1 MYWAAQIYYQGGFL
15 LKKLLKYFKNY
26 RAEVICAPVFKIIE
40 AIFELLV
47 PLVVAKIIDV
57 GIPSGN
63 KGYIA
68 GMCGVM
74 ILFGAIGLA
83 STLTAQYFSAKGA
96 VGFSSTV
103 RQALFD
109 HIQSLSFTELDRLG
123 TSTLITRL
131 TNDINQVQTGVNLTL
146 RLLMRSPIIVFGAM
160 IMAFTIDVKS
170 ALVFV
175 GVIPALS
182 AVVFGIMLVSIP
194 LYSKVQER
202 LDKVL
207 LKTKENLAGA
217 RVIRAFCMEENETAD
232 FVEKNESL
240 SKIQK
245 FVGRISSVMNPMTYV
260 IVNLGIIF
268 LLYRGAV
275 EVDNGRLTQ
284 GMVIALYNYMSQI
297 LVELVK
303 LANLIISITKSVA
316 CGNRIQSVLDI
327 VPSMEDGSA
336 SYADESSEYA
346 VEMEDVFFKYA
357 SASADSI
364 EGVSLKIKK
373 GETLGLIGSTGCGKT
388 TLISLIPRFYDCTSG
403 NVKVNGVNVKE
414 YPQELL
420 RDKVAVVMQKTVLF
434 NGSIRENIRWGKENA
449 TDEEISQA
457 VSSAQAADVV
467 ASKPEGLDFMV
478 EQGGKNLS
486 GGQQQRLSIARALV
500 RKPEILILDNSS
512 SALDYATEAA
522 LRKSI
527 AQLDFKPTV
536 ITASQRVSAVMHSD
550 RIMVLEDGRAV
561 GLGTHEE
568 LLNSCIEY
576 RELYES
582 QVKSSKGGADA

>member
-1 MYWAAQIYYQGGFL
+1 MEA
-15 LKKLLKYFKNY
+15 
-26 RAEVICAPVFKIIE
+26 ICAPVFKIIE

-63 KGYIA
+63 KGYIV
-68 GMCGVM
+68 GMCGIM

-109 HIQSLSFTELDRLG
+109 HIQSLSFAELDRLG

-170 ALVFV
+170 ALIFV

-182 AVVFGIMLVSIP
+182 VVVFGIMLVSIP
-194 LYSKVQER
+194 LYAKVQAR

-217 RVIRAFCMEENETAD
+217 RVIRAFCMEESETAD

-240 SKIQK
+240 AKIQK
-245 FVGRISSVMNPMTYV
+245 FVGKISSVMNPMTYV
-260 IVNLGIIF
+260 IVNLGIIL
-268 LLYRGAV
+268 LLYRGAI

-316 CGNRIQSVLDI
+316 CGNRIQAVLDI
-327 VPSMEDGSA
+327 TPSMEDGSV
-336 SYADESSEYA
+336 SSGDENSEYA
-346 VEMEDVFFKYA
+346 VEMENVSFKYA

-364 EGVSLKIKK
+364 EDINLKIKK
-373 GETLGLIGSTGCGKT
+373 GETLGVIGSTGCGKT
-388 TLISLIPRFYDCTSG
+388 TLISLIPRFYDCTAG
-403 NVKVNGVNVKE
+403 KVKVSGVDVKD
-414 YPQELL
+414 YSQEAL
-420 RDKVAVVMQKTVLF
+420 RESVAVVMQKTVLF
-434 NGSIRENIRWGKENA
+434 NGSIRDNIRWGNENA

-467 ASKPEGLDFMV
+467 ASKPEGLDFIV

-527 AQLDFKPTV
+527 AELDFKPTV
-536 ITASQRVSAVMHSD
+536 ITVSQRVSAVMHSD

-561 GLGTHEE
+561 GLGTHDE
-568 LLNSCIEY
+568 LLKSCPEY
-576 RELYES
+576 KELYES
-582 QVKSSKGGADA
+582 QVKSSKGGESA

>member
-1 MYWAAQIYYQGGFL
+1 M
-15 LKKLLKYFKNY
+15 KKLLKYFKNY
-26 RAEVICAPVFKIIE
+26 RVEAICAPVFKIIE

-63 KGYIA
+63 KGYIV
-68 GMCGVM
+68 GMCGIM

-109 HIQSLSFTELDRLG
+109 HIQSLSFAELDRLG
-123 TSTLITRL
+123 TYTLITRL

-170 ALVFV
+170 ALIFV

-182 AVVFGIMLVSIP
+182 VVVFGIMLVSIP
-194 LYSKVQER
+194 LYAKVQAR

-217 RVIRAFCMEENETAD
+217 RVIRAFCMEESETAD

-240 SKIQK
+240 AKIQK
-245 FVGRISSVMNPMTYV
+245 FVGKISSVMNPMTYV
-260 IVNLGIIF
+260 IVNLGIIL
-268 LLYRGAV
+268 LLYRGAI

-316 CGNRIQSVLDI
+316 CGNRIQAVLDI
-327 VPSMEDGSA
+327 TPSMEDGSV
-336 SYADESSEYA
+336 SSGDENSEYA
-346 VEMEDVFFKYA
+346 VEMENVSFKYA
-357 SASADSI
+357 SASAASI
-364 EGVSLKIKK
+364 EDINLKIKK
-373 GETLGLIGSTGCGKT
+373 GETLGVIGSTGCGKT
-388 TLISLIPRFYDCTSG
+388 TLISLIPRFYDCTAG
-403 NVKVNGVNVKE
+403 KVKINGVDVKD
-414 YPQELL
+414 YSQEAL
-420 RDKVAVVMQKTVLF
+420 RESVAVVMQKTVLF
-434 NGSIRENIRWGKENA
+434 NGSIRDNIRWGNENA

-467 ASKPEGLDFMV
+467 ASKPEGLDFIV

-527 AQLDFKPTV
+527 AELDFKPTV
-536 ITASQRVSAVMHSD
+536 ITVSQRVSSVMHSD

-561 GLGTHEE
+561 GLGTHDE
-568 LLNSCIEY
+568 LLKSCPEY
-576 RELYES
+576 KELYES
-582 QVKSSKGGADA
+582 QVKSSKGGESA

>member
-1 MYWAAQIYYQGGFL
+1 M
-15 LKKLLKYFKNY
+15 KKLLKYFKNY
-26 RAEVICAPVFKIIE
+26 RKEAICAPVFKIIE

-63 KGYIA
+63 KGYIV
-68 GMCGVM
+68 GMCGIM

-96 VGFSSTV
+96 VGFSSTI

-170 ALVFV
+170 ALIFV

-182 AVVFGIMLVSIP
+182 VVVFGIMLVSIP
-194 LYSKVQER
+194 LYAKVQAR

-217 RVIRAFCMEENETAD
+217 RVIRAFCMEESETAD

-240 SKIQK
+240 AKIQK
-245 FVGRISSVMNPMTYV
+245 FVGKISSVMNPMTYV

-316 CGNRIQSVLDI
+316 CGNRIQAVLDI
-327 VPSMEDGSA
+327 EPSMDDGNVS
-336 SYADESSEYA
+336 SGDKNSEYA
-346 VEMEDVFFKYA
+346 VEMEGVSFKYA

-364 EGVSLKIKK
+364 EDINLKIKK
-373 GETLGLIGSTGCGKT
+373 GETLGVIGSTGCGKT
-388 TLISLIPRFYDCTSG
+388 TLISLIPRFYDCTAG
-403 NVKVNGVNVKE
+403 TVKVNGVDVKD
-414 YPQELL
+414 YTQETL
-420 RDKVAVVMQKTVLF
+420 REKVAVVMQKTVLF
-434 NGSIRENIRWGKENA
+434 NGSIRDNIRWGNENA
-449 TDEEISQA
+449 TDEEISHA

-467 ASKPEGLDFMV
+467 ASKPEGLDFIV

-500 RKPEILILDNSS
+500 RRPEILILDNSS

-527 AQLDFKPTV
+527 SELDFKPTV
-536 ITASQRVSAVMHSD
+536 ITVSQRVSAVMHSD

-568 LLNSCIEY
+568 LLKNCPEY
-576 RELYES
+576 KELYES
-582 QVKSSKGGADA
+582 QIKSSKGGASA